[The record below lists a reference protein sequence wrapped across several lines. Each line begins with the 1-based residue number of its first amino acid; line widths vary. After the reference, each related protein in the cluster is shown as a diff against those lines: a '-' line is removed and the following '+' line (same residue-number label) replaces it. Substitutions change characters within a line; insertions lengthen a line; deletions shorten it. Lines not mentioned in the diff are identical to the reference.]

1 MNNIASSFRDPSGFI
16 FKSDGNFYRQINQ
29 KAQADYDRLM
39 DSGLYQKLIDKS
51 LLIAHEEVENTYTS
65 AYKTIKPTQLSFV
78 SYPYDWSFSQL
89 KDAAYATLRIQKI
102 ALKYGMALKDASAFN
117 IQFVKNKPVL
127 IDTLSLECYNEGE
140 PWIAY
145 KQFCQHF
152 LAPLALMSY
161 KDIRISKLSSVFI
174 DGIPL
179 DMASTLLPYKT
190 KFNFSIASHIHWHA
204 KTQLKHAD
212 GKVDTKKKA
221 KISKTGMLGIISNLQ
236 SIVKKLQWKMNDTE
250 WGDYYNNTNYSD
262 DAFEAKKALVTSFIE
277 ETNAHTL
284 WDLGAN
290 DGTFS
295 GLAADLGI
303 DTLAFDIEPV
313 AVEKNYLRL
322 KKTDSKMTPLL
333 IDLTNPSGGLGWAN
347 KERDTLQ
354 DRGKTDCVMALALIH
369 HLSISNNVPLDMLA
383 EYFASLGNYLIIEF
397 VPKGDSK
404 VDILLTTREDIFPN
418 YTLEG
423 FEASFSNFF
432 TLVKKEPVA
441 GSKRTLYLY
450 KTK

>member
-1 MNNIASSFRDPSGFI
+1 MA
-16 FKSDGNFYRQINQ
+16 
-29 KAQADYDRLM
+29 
-39 DSGLYQKLIDKS
+39 
-51 LLIAHEEVENTYTS
+51 E
-65 AYKTIKPTQLSFV
+65 
-78 SYPYDWSFSQL
+78 
-89 KDAAYATLRIQKI
+89 ATRI
-102 ALKYGMALKDASAFN
+102 
-117 IQFVKNKPVL
+117 
-127 IDTLSLECYNEGE
+127 
-140 PWIAY
+140 
-145 KQFCQHF
+145 
-152 LAPLALMSY
+152 
-161 KDIRISKLSSVFI
+161 
-174 DGIPL
+174 
-179 DMASTLLPYKT
+179 
-190 KFNFSIASHIHWHA
+190 
-204 KTQLKHAD
+204 
-212 GKVDTKKKA
+212 
-221 KISKTGMLGIISNLQ
+221 
-236 SIVKKLQWKMNDTE
+236 
-250 WGDYYNNTNYSD
+250 
-262 DAFEAKKALVTSFIE
+262 
-277 ETNAHTL
+277 
-284 WDLGAN
+284 
-290 DGTFS
+290 
-295 GLAADLGI
+295 
-303 DTLAFDIEPV
+303 
-313 AVEKNYLRL
+313 

>member
-1 MNNIASSFRDPSGFI
+1 
-16 FKSDGNFYRQINQ
+16 
-29 KAQADYDRLM
+29 
-39 DSGLYQKLIDKS
+39 
-51 LLIAHEEVENTYTS
+51 
-65 AYKTIKPTQLSFV
+65 
-78 SYPYDWSFSQL
+78 
-89 KDAAYATLRIQKI
+89 
-102 ALKYGMALKDASAFN
+102 MALKDASAFN

-303 DTLAFDIEPV
+303 DTLAFDIDPV

>member
-1 MNNIASSFRDPSGFI
+1 MKNIASSFRDPSGFI
-16 FKSDGNFYRQINQ
+16 FKNEGNFYRQINP
-29 KAQADYDRLM
+29 KAQTDYDRLM
-39 DSGLYQKLIDKS
+39 ESGLYQKLVDKS
-51 LLIAHEEVENTYTS
+51 LLIEHIELENIYAS
-65 AYKTIKPTQLSFV
+65 AYKTLKPTQLSFV
-78 SYPYDWSFSQL
+78 SYPYEWSFSQM
-89 KDAAYATLRIQKI
+89 KDAALATLRIQKI
-102 ALKYGMALKDASAFN
+102 AMKYGMALKDASAFN
-117 IQFVKNKPVL
+117 IQFINNKPVL
-127 IDTLSLECYNEGE
+127 IDTLSLECYTEGE
-140 PWIAY
+140 PWVAY

-179 DMASTLLPYKT
+179 DMASKLLPYKT
-190 KFNFSIASHIHWHA
+190 KFNFSLLSHIHWHA

-212 GKVDTKKKA
+212 GKIDTKKKVNV
-221 KISKTGMLGIISNLQ
+221 SKTGMLGIISNLYS
-236 SIVKKLQWKMNDTE
+236 SIKKLQWKLADTE

-262 DAFEAKKALVTSFIE
+262 DAFEAKKALVSSFIKE
-277 ETNAHTL
+277 SNAKTL

-303 DTLAFDIEPV
+303 DTLAFDIDPV

-333 IDLTNPSGGLGWAN
+333 MDLTNPSAGLGWAN
-347 KERDTLQ
+347 NERDTLLA
-354 DRGKTDCVMALALIH
+354 RGKTDCVMALALIH

-383 EYFASLGNYLIIEF
+383 EYFASLGNHLIIEF

-404 VDILLTTREDIFPN
+404 VDILLATREDIFPN
-418 YTLEG
+418 YNLED
-423 FEASFSNFF
+423 FEASFSNYF
-432 TLVKKEPVA
+432 TLLKKEPVA